1 MKKVLDALK
10 KNWIMVWFI
19 TAAFSLSIITA
30 YAIYTRI
37 TIAKRV
43 VSTEAGANSL
53 FSSDFMNVGRMK
65 TIEPFTDSTQ
75 DATVSVHVFNYAYP
89 KEAVYRSE
97 ETLYDLKATLGT
109 LNDQDEF
116 SAINDS
122 TKIAALS
129 DLTYTIKY
137 DKTGEFF
144 KFGTEDK
151 ITHTFKNCSISGDRA
166 FGDLFELVFD
176 KNELGNTANNYC
188 MLIEA
193 DPYNVDLPKLTGV
206 VKVRFSKQATTG
218 WKGELEELS
227 SSKDYDGFNYYLDGN
242 GKGKLTFSWNTN
254 YVTINK
260 DFLNNPENTF
270 YEKSTE
276 IQDGKEV
283 VNYTKISGITEASLK
298 DADGIATL
306 TIGVDSSKRNRYEI
320 QFFKVDPSNEEAH
333 YDDPDVVEEFLPGTL
348 PRDWKADE

>member
-1 MKKVLDALK
+1 MKKVLNALK

-19 TAAFSLSIITA
+19 VAAFSLSIITA

-43 VSTEAGANSL
+43 VSTEAGASSL
-53 FSSDFMNVGRMK
+53 FSSDFMNIGRMK

-122 TKIAALS
+122 AKITALS
-129 DLTYTIKY
+129 DLTYTITY
-137 DKTGEFF
+137 DKTGELF
-144 KFGTEDK
+144 KFGTEDE
-151 ITHTFKNCSISGDRA
+151 ITHTFKECSISGDRA

-218 WKGELEELS
+218 WKGELEELN

-242 GKGKLTFSWNTN
+242 GKGKLTFSWDTN
-254 YVTINK
+254 YVTIN
-260 DFLNNPENTF
+260 
-270 YEKSTE
+270 
-276 IQDGKEV
+276 
-283 VNYTKISGITEASLK
+283 
-298 DADGIATL
+298 
-306 TIGVDSSKRNRYEI
+306 
-320 QFFKVDPSNEEAH
+320 
-333 YDDPDVVEEFLPGTL
+333 
-348 PRDWKADE
+348 